1 MRIVFMGTPGFAIP
15 PLERLY
21 NEGHDI
27 AAVVTRPDR
36 PRNRGMKVTSCPV
49 KEYAV
54 SKGIPVYQPETL
66 RDGVLTGILSELKCE
81 LIAVVAFGKLLPVDM
96 LNVPSFGCVNLH
108 GSLLPKYRGA
118 SPIQWA
124 VLNGETETGVTA
136 MYMAEELDAG
146 DILGIKKT
154 AIDPDETMGELYA
167 RLMALGADL
176 LMETIDAI
184 SRNATVRIPQN
195 TDEVTYAPPMSKSM
209 SPIDWTRD
217 AHSIKCQV
225 RGLNPWP
232 VATIAIGD
240 KTYKVFTV
248 AIGEGRRAEAP
259 GTIISTGVQ
268 GIEIACAD
276 GSIIIKELQA
286 PGGKRMKAADFLRG
300 NTLTVNS

>member
-36 PRNRGMKVTSCPV
+36 PRNRGMKVSFCPV
-49 KEYAV
+49 KEYAI
-54 SKGIPVYQPETL
+54 SKGTPVHSPETL
-66 RDGVLTGILSELKCE
+66 RDGVLTEILRELTCE
-81 LIAVVAFGKLLPVDM
+81 LIVVVAFGKLLPVEM
-96 LNVPSFGCVNLH
+96 LRVPSFGCVNLH

-146 DILGIKKT
+146 DILGSKKT
-154 AIDPDETMGELYA
+154 HIGDDETTGEVYV

-176 LMETIDAI
+176 IVETIDAI
-184 SRNATVRIPQN
+184 SHNSVVRTPQN
-195 TDEVTYAPPMSKSM
+195 KDEVTYAHPMTKSM
-209 SPIDWTRD
+209 SPIDWRCD
-217 AHSIKCQV
+217 AHKIKCQV

-232 VATIAIGD
+232 VATTALGGL
-240 KTYKVFTV
+240 TCKVYSV
-248 AIGEGRRAEAP
+248 DVGKGEFSQAP
-259 GTIISTGVQ
+259 GTVISAGKN

-276 GSIIIKELQA
+276 GSVVIKELQA
-286 PGGKRMKAADFLRG
+286 PGGKRMAAADFLRG
-300 NTLTVNS
+300 HTL

>member
-36 PRNRGMKVTSCPV
+36 PRNRGMKVSCCPV
-49 KEYAV
+49 KEYAISRGTLV
-54 SKGIPVYQPETL
+54 HSPETL
-66 RDGVLTGILSELKCE
+66 RDGVLTDILRELTCE
-81 LIAVVAFGKLLPVDM
+81 LIVVVAFGKLLPVEM
-96 LNVPSFGCVNLH
+96 LRVPSFGCVNLH

-146 DILGIKKT
+146 DILGSKKT
-154 AIDPDETMGELYA
+154 HIGDDETTGEVYA

-176 LMETIDAI
+176 IIETIDAV
-184 SRNATVRIPQN
+184 SRGTVVRVPQN
-195 TDEVTYAPPMSKSM
+195 VDEVTYAHPMTKSM
-209 SPIDWTRD
+209 SPIDWTRG
-217 AHSIKCQV
+217 AHGIKCQV

-232 VATIAIGD
+232 VASTVLNGN
-240 KTYKVFTV
+240 TYKIYTV
-248 AIGEGRRAEAP
+248 DIGRKEYVQAP
-259 GTIISTGVQ
+259 GSIVSAGKQ
-268 GIEIACAD
+268 GIEIACSD
-276 GSIIIKELQA
+276 GSVIIRELQA
-286 PGGKRMKAADFLRG
+286 PGGKRMPAEEFLRG
-300 NTLTVNS
+300 HSI